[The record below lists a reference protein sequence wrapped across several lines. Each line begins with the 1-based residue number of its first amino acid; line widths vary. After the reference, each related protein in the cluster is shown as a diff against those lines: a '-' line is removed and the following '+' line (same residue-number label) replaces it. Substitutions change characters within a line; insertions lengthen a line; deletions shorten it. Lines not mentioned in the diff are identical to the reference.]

1 VSAAS
6 CSKSAGDGAKLLA
19 KPGVA
24 RFAGKAGMP
33 GHEIREVLNLASGFD
48 ELDDLD
54 ALDALDAACDLREP
68 AGHDPTLD
76 GAEVV
81 NAVLDRVRAEM
92 LRRIGSEDLL
102 TPRSAS
108 ESKPASAAG

>member
-1 VSAAS
+1 LF
-6 CSKSAGDGAKLLA
+6 G
-19 KPGVA
+19 
-24 RFAGKAGMP
+24 GKAGMP
-33 GHEIREVLNLASGFD
+33 GHEIREVLNLAWRFD
-48 ELDDLD
+48 E
-54 ALDALDAACDLREP
+54 LDALDAACDLREP
-68 AGHDPTLD
+68 ARHDPTQD

-92 LRRIGSEDLL
+92 LRRIGLEDLL

>member
-1 VSAAS
+1 MSAVS

-19 KPGVA
+19 KPGLA
-24 RFAGKAGMP
+24 RFGGKAGMP
-33 GHEIREVLNLASGFD
+33 GHEIREGLNLAWRFD
-48 ELDDLD
+48 E
-54 ALDALDAACDLREP
+54 LDALDAACDLREP
-68 AGHDPTLD
+68 ARHDPTQD

-92 LRRIGSEDLL
+92 LRRIGLEDLL